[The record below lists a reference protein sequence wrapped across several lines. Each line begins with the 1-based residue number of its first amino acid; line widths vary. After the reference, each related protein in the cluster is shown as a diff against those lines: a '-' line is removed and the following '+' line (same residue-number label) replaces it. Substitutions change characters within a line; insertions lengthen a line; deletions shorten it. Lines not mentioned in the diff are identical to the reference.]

1 MKIDFSNKWYRE
13 TCKENGL
20 DPDNE
25 LSKSAV
31 AIAYEYSKKMKKYI
45 DAKAVYESEE
55 LQQKLDE
62 QIDRLNNE
70 RINYMLEALYYAE
83 VMAGLGGDFNE
94 FAKQH
99 LRKTSRVVDASTPSP
114 FMTEVEKRVSERW
127 EQAMRKRGG

>member
-1 MKIDFSNKWYRE
+1 MEIDFNNKWYRE

-45 DAKAVYESEE
+45 DAKAAYEGEE

-70 RINYMLEALYYAE
+70 RINYMLNALYYAE
-83 VMAGLGGDFNE
+83 VMGGLGNDFNE
-94 FAKQH
+94 FVKRQMKQKEM
-99 LRKTSRVVDASTPSP
+99 LV
-114 FMTEVEKRVSERW
+114 
-127 EQAMRKRGG
+127 RG